1 LLNETQREEFEAGPN
16 DRCRLFHTFGGRD
29 VSKAVMPVRLRNRIH
44 PPQPDSDKQHVK
56 MKMREASRRQAL
68 SIPWAMQMK
77 AVSTEDPSRLVQALT
92 GAILG
97 CGGWVLSRGA
107 NDTGRVNMLFEFE
120 RQACVDI
127 YTILIASGLE
137 LSQNGH
143 VRLTELCQCTRSQQ
157 RDCGAE
163 IASVDLEVQTFPP
176 AVTDMMLPA
185 GPA

>member
-1 LLNETQREEFEAGPN
+1 MSGTCFSAQLSAW
-16 DRCRLFHTFGGRD
+16 D

-44 PPQPDSDKQHVK
+44 PTERDSDKQHVK
-56 MKMREASRRQAL
+56 MTMQETSRRQAS

-107 NDTGRVNMLFEFE
+107 NDSGRVSMLFEFE
-120 RQACVDI
+120 RHACIDI

-143 VRLTELCQCTRSQQ
+143 VRLTELCQCTRSQT

-176 AVTDMMLPA
+176 EIVDVMQPT